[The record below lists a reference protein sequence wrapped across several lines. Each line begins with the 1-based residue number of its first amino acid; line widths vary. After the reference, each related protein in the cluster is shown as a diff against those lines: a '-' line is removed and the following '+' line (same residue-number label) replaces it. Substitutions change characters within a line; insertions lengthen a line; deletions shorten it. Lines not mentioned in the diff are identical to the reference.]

1 MRSRCAGRL
10 GPRLA
15 DRHRLGQSTVEYMLV
30 ISVIAI
36 AAYAAA
42 QYFVP
47 GYAAGFKVM
56 QQKTAQMTS
65 DGVVGGR

>member
-1 MRSRCAGRL
+1 MRSRCAGCPR
-10 GPRLA
+10 PRLA
-15 DRHRLGQSTVEYMLV
+15 GRPRLGQSTVEYMLV

-47 GYAAGFKVM
+47 AYADGFKAM
-56 QQKTAQMTS
+56 QEKTAQMSS

>member
-1 MRSRCAGRL
+1 MRSLRAERL
-10 GPRLA
+10 WLRPARARGQ
-15 DRHRLGQSTVEYMLV
+15 GQSTVEYMLV

-47 GYAAGFKVM
+47 GYTQGFQAM

-65 DGVVGGR
+65 DGVVGGQ